1 VGRQGSGEP
10 NEFSRALVD
19 AVDALRVQRG
29 VSTPALI
36 ARAGFSRGYYYKRT
50 RGETSFS
57 TNDVQTIAEALG
69 VPVRT
74 LLEPA
79 ITATDR
85 RDPAATDDRPDAAL
99 IGYRLRKLVALHVAR
114 TPAPPV
120 DRAVRAALA
129 KRGRLLA
136 GADWE
141 HLLAGEPTDVTDD
154 DLRTVAEFFDV
165 PAEYLLRVAVP
176 GIVDVLDARL
186 EVETALAETGVGI
199 AARSVNAA
207 SPAELLAIADAIR
220 AAAPSERADQ
230 R

>member
-1 VGRQGSGEP
+1 M
-10 NEFSRALVD
+10 D
-19 AVDALRVQRG
+19 AVDDLRVQRG

-36 ARAGFSRGYYYKRT
+36 ERAGFSRGYYYKRT
-50 RGETSFS
+50 RGETPFS

-69 VPVRT
+69 VPIRT

-79 ITATDR
+79 IAASDR
-85 RDPAATDDRPDAAL
+85 RDEPGSDRPDAAL
-99 IGYRLRKLVALHVAR
+99 LGYRLRKLVALHVAR
-114 TPAPPV
+114 TPVPPV

-141 HLLAGEPTDVTDD
+141 QLLAGGPTEVTDD
-154 DLRTVAEFFDV
+154 DLRAVADFFDV
-165 PAEYLLRVAVP
+165 PAEYLLRVAMP

-207 SPAELLAIADAIR
+207 SPAELLAIAEAIR
-220 AAAPSERADQ
+220 TAAATERGGS